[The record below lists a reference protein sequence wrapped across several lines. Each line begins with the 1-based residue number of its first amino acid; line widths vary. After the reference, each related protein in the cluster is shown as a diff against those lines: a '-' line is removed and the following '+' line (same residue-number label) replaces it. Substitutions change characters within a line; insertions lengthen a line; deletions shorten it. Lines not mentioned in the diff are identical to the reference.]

1 MAPCWLKFYQFLVL
15 YIEKNTF
22 LKFFYYVPDFVRFQ
36 NRVILDLYGVPFHAM
51 VVVGSE
57 HDFSINSTSAYCA
70 QLSWMNPQKKDISN
84 FTISLVLYYAKHQ
97 KKLNRR
103 CRISWWFIQESDS
116 FMYTMYLYVEIPI
129 IFFLIES

>member
-1 MAPCWLKFYQFLVL
+1 MAPWWLKFYQFLVL

-57 HDFSINSTSAYCA
+57 HDFSIKSASAYCV
-70 QLSWMNPQKKDISN
+70 PRC
-84 FTISLVLYYAKHQ
+84 LVTDLTHDE
-97 KKLNRR
+97 N
-103 CRISWWFIQESDS
+103 IG
-116 FMYTMYLYVEIPI
+116 
-129 IFFLIES
+129 